1 MAEGRDADQ
10 LAAEVDHLVGL
21 LEEMEEHHLRTRDA
35 LIVRNETLEAQR
47 HSLETMLDW
56 YSDLYEHAP
65 IAYMALDSSGVI
77 REVNLTGAA
86 MLGVERLR
94 LLGRP
99 MRLHV
104 APGDRRKFLD
114 HMLRCR
120 RTAGPIVSELEIEAA
135 ERRVIPVQL
144 ISRRSAI
151 AGDLGLSFRTAVFDL
166 TERRRAESALQLE
179 HKRLTLA
186 LAASGAGLYEYT
198 WPAAELHPSP
208 RWRELV
214 GHGGESP
221 AEGVELWEWF
231 QARIVP
237 ADRPAR
243 EAARA
248 RFVAGE
254 STSYAAEFRLARDD
268 GKTVWLRE
276 LAQVAERGPGGQA
289 RCVVGVLMDISA
301 EKRRIEA
308 AARQTELL
316 RALSAALFRVEENER
331 RELATLLHDVLGQH
345 LVAAKLQLGAL
356 APGAVAPEGRENLKK
371 IGEILDQAH
380 QAVRSVTFQ
389 LRPPILQD
397 LGLVAA
403 LRWLARETTGQ
414 FGLAITVAAEEP
426 LPRLVGEPE
435 YLLFRCVRELLLNVV
450 KHAGASAVRI
460 EVGDEED
467 EQMVLR
473 VIDDGRGFD
482 LERVSAERMTGRSFG
497 LLSVQ
502 ERIVAH
508 GGRVRIDSGV
518 GRGTCVELCVPI
530 AEP

>member
-1 MAEGRDADQ
+1 MDEAPNREQ
-10 LAAEVDHLVGL
+10 LAAEVERLAGL
-21 LEEMEEHHLRTRDA
+21 IEQVTEQHLRARDA
-35 LIVRNETLEAQR
+35 MIVRTETLEAQR
-47 HSLETMLDW
+47 HALEVTLDW
-56 YSDLYEHAP
+56 YSDLYEYAP
-65 IAYMALDSSGVI
+65 IAYMALDASGVI
-77 REVNLTGAA
+77 REVNLTGTT

-94 LLGRP
+94 LIGRP

-104 APGDRRKFLD
+104 VPADRRKFLD

-120 RTAGPIVSELEIEAA
+120 REPGEIATELELATA
-135 ERRVIPVQL
+135 SRVMPVQL

-166 TERRRAESALQLE
+166 TERHRVESALQLE

-198 WPAAELHPSP
+198 WPAGELRPSP
-208 RWRELV
+208 RWSQLV

-221 AEGVELWEWF
+221 FDGVGLWEWF
-231 QARIVP
+231 HARIVA

-243 EAARA
+243 EAART
-248 RFVAGE
+248 RFIAGE
-254 STSYAAEFRLARDD
+254 SPTYAAEFRLHR
-268 GKTVWLRE
+268 GSTTVWLRE
-276 LAQVAERGPGGQA
+276 LAQAAERRPGGQA
-289 RCVVGVLMDISA
+289 RRVVGVLMDISP
-301 EKRRIEA
+301 EKRRIEE

-345 LVAAKLQLGAL
+345 LVAAKLQLAAL
-356 APGAVAPEGRENLKK
+356 APAGVPRTGLDK

-403 LRWLARETTGQ
+403 LRWLARETSAQ
-414 FGLAITVAAEEP
+414 FGLDIAVVAEAP

-450 KHAGASAVRI
+450 KHAAATAVRV
-460 EVGDEED
+460 EVGAGADA
-467 EQMVLR
+467 LL
-473 VIDDGRGFD
+473 VIGVVDDGKGFD
-482 LERVSAERMTGRSFG
+482 LERVTAERMTSRSFG

-502 ERIVAH
+502 ERIIAH
-508 GGRVRIDSGV
+508 GGRVHIDSGL
-518 GRGTCVELCVPI
+518 GRGTRVELQVPI
-530 AEP
+530 AES